1 MSPASI
7 SKVQQHSHHHHVVP
21 HIHLCRSI
29 FVVMLSPAPPDDPC
43 RINSFT
49 AHCTHFMQYVLKPFP
64 YFVTENLS
72 LI

>member
-1 MSPASI
+1 MCPVNI
-7 SKVQQHSHHHHVVP
+7 FETQPHTHHHHVVP
-21 HIHLCRSI
+21 HIHLYRSSL
-29 FVVMLSPAPPDDPC
+29 VATLPSAPPDDPC

-64 YFVTENLS
+64 HFVTKNLS